1 MGGATGVCE
10 GDTVPPHFWDPEV
23 QGGTMKMIFLLINL
37 CFCKIF
43 SLIDRQRILNIRNF
57 LTRGTLV
64 QRVMARGMYVCPSVT
79 LVDCA

>member
-10 GDTVPPHFWDPEV
+10 GDTVPLTFGTRGV

-43 SLIDRQRILNIRNF
+43 SLIDRQRILNTRNF